1 MTKRK
6 RKKFDFVPEVFR
18 DAAERLDGLGYD
30 ISYARKYSDR
40 TDGVYLKMHVLDAV
54 SASNTRI
61 RIKIHTGSRKDQGLL
76 EMQGSLIIEGRGNV
90 SLQQIK
96 TVDGLWR
103 FARLDGLCWCGKSPF
118 TEKAAQENLRAALLR
133 RVLLNQSRRR
143 EIRYYRCESW
153 GGVYHLT
160 SQKAY
165 AAVPQMIEES

>member
-18 DAAERLDGLGYD
+18 DTAERLDSLGYS
-30 ISYARKYSDR
+30 ISYARRASDCQ
-40 TDGVYLKMHVLDAV
+40 GSSYLKMHVLDAV
-54 SASNTRI
+54 SSSNTMI
-61 RIKIHTGSRKDQGLL
+61 RIKIHTGSRKDHGSL
-76 EMQGSLIIEGRGNV
+76 EMQGSLVVEGRG
-90 SLQQIK
+90 SIPLHKIE
-96 TVDGLWR
+96 TIEGLWR
-103 FARLDGLCWCGKSPF
+103 FARLNGLCWCGKYPF
-118 TEKAAQENLRAALLR
+118 TEKAAKENLRAALLR

-165 AAVPQMIEES
+165 AEVPQMSEE